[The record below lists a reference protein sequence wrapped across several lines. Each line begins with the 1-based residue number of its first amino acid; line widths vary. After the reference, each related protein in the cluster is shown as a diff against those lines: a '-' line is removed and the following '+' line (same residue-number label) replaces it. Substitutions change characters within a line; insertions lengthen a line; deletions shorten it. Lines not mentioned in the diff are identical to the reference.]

1 MSSFAKLAAAAVAVV
16 AVVAIG
22 WALYANNQGIG
33 TQPTAT
39 PALTPEP
46 SPSPSPTV
54 APTGLALTQS
64 FTSAIYGMSVGY
76 PAGSIVVP
84 ASGPWTARL
93 PGVDDAPSRDTI
105 WIDQDANLFIGL
117 ASQPLAGRSGDE
129 WIAEISELPDWDDS
143 CDAADNEPV
152 TVDGASGIVTL
163 CSERPLNALVVDD
176 ERGYFIVST
185 VRRTG
190 TSSNRFWR
198 QFSSIRRPPPTLQLR
213 PPTEP
218 GIAST
223 RSLPTG
229 RQASPF
235 LRMPPADP
243 CPVQP

>member
-1 MSSFAKLAAAAVAVV
+1 MTADRHLERRIADYYAAELPTQAPDRVLAEALATIEHTHQRRVLNGASWRFRHMSNFAKLAAAAVAVV

-105 WIDQDANLFIGL
+105 WFDQDANLFVGL

-129 WIAEISELPDWDDS
+129 WIAEIADARGTARRMVPDL
-143 CDAADNEPV
+143 
-152 TVDGASGIVTL
+152 ASRLGSRAT
-163 CSERPLNALVVDD
+163 RP
-176 ERGYFIVST
+176 
-185 VRRTG
+185 
-190 TSSNRFWR
+190 
-198 QFSSIRRPPPTLQLR
+198 
-213 PPTEP
+213 
-218 GIAST
+218 T
-223 RSLPTG
+223 RS
-229 RQASPF
+229 R
-235 LRMPPADP
+235 
-243 CPVQP
+243 